1 MAMQFTLK
9 IEGMTCGGCV
19 RSVEKALAGVSG
31 LKSAKV
37 DLDRAEALVETESG
51 ANPAPFLAAVEDA
64 GYDARL
70 VG

>member
-1 MAMQFTLK
+1 MQFTLK

-19 RSVEKALAGVSG
+19 RSVEKALAGVAG

-37 DLDRAEALVETESG
+37 DLGKAEALIETEAG
-51 ANPAPFLAAVEDA
+51 ADPARFLSAVEDA

-70 VG
+70 AG

>member
-1 MAMQFTLK
+1 MQFTMK

-19 RSVEKALAGVSG
+19 RSVEKALSGVTG

-37 DLDRAEALVETESG
+37 DLAKAEALIETEAG
-51 ANPAPFLAAVEDA
+51 AEPARFVTAVEDA

-70 VG
+70 AG

>member
-1 MAMQFTLK
+1 MQFTLK

-19 RSVEKALAGVSG
+19 RSVEKALVGVSG

-37 DLDRAEALVETESG
+37 DLANGEALVETESG
-51 ANPAPFLAAVEDA
+51 ADPARFLIAVEDA

-70 VG
+70 AG